1 MGNVYVAWLY
11 NTAERMALEV
21 FPRLSQGGDI
31 KQVRLDFWGNGWCVA
46 HATTPFFASIRIR
59 AMLAA
64 MGLTRVSSAR
74 QGRQEITQMSQD
86 LLFFGNW
93 RAR

>member
-31 KQVRLDFWGNGWCVA
+31 KQVRLDFRGNGWCV
-46 HATTPFFASIRIR
+46 
-59 AMLAA
+59 
-64 MGLTRVSSAR
+64 GGV
-74 QGRQEITQMSQD
+74 G
-86 LLFFGNW
+86 G
-93 RAR
+93 